1 MIIIAMEPVP
11 HLVFS
16 KTPLDRKNL
25 AMCKTH
31 LVDVRSVD
39 ISVIFLMFCMENHSR
54 VWDQCQPIFSLK
66 LSLTNQISLNL
77 SLISD
82 FVVVAEIQSVF

>member
-25 AMCKTH
+25 AMSKTH

-39 ISVIFLMFCMENHSR
+39 ISVIFLMFCLENHSR
-54 VWDQCQPIFSLK
+54 V
-66 LSLTNQISLNL
+66 
-77 SLISD
+77 
-82 FVVVAEIQSVF
+82 